1 MAKKQNK
8 RVFRRFPA
16 EFDVSVKFSGN
27 VKVPDRDEG
36 ELQNISGGGA
46 MFFPCQP
53 EKYYAGQQIE
63 ATIYLAGTNDV
74 KACIRT
80 EATIVRVEGAEEDSA
95 DRPVRVAIR
104 FDRTFDFERID
115 SNDTEMKE

>member
-1 MAKKQNK
+1 
-8 RVFRRFPA
+8 
-16 EFDVSVKFSGN
+16 
-27 VKVPDRDEG
+27 
-36 ELQNISGGGA
+36 